1 MAAAAKPRGTS
12 PRLRP
17 PPSAMRVAMKA
28 SAMSDGGPKIVF
40 AAEAV

>member
-1 MAAAAKPRGTS
+1 
-12 PRLRP
+12 
-17 PPSAMRVAMKA
+17 MRVAMKA